1 MIHLIEEDRKYE
13 LLLRVDVQSDTSP
26 MGGNLIASMKIINAY
41 ALWPS
46 NYTSGNFSYRFICK
60 MTCMRLFIATLL

>member
-26 MGGNLIASMKIINAY
+26 MGGNLTASMKIINAY
-41 ALWPS
+41 AL
-46 NYTSGNFSYRFICK
+46 
-60 MTCMRLFIATLL
+60 